1 MTVSTRTI
9 DLHNDLT
16 VSVAE
21 YGENS
26 DGTAVLVLHGGA
38 GPRSVAGFAEAMSE
52 HAYTIVPTHPG
63 FDGRPRPDATDS
75 IADLAT
81 AYLDLLDELNL
92 RHVVV
97 VGSSF
102 GGWVAAEMGLRDNH
116 DRISC
121 LVLLGASGIKP
132 EPPLEIA
139 DPVQLGPVRTGELA
153 FHNPQFRL
161 NPATLSEEQR
171 AVMAAN
177 QRTQAIYG
185 GEDVYYDPKLRGRL
199 HRITKP
205 VLVLAGEQDGVVPP
219 DYQRTL
225 AGSFP
230 RATFRVIPEAA
241 HFPHIE
247 QPGAVFD
254 ALGEFVDN
262 QVKAQA

>member
-63 FDGRPRPDATDS
+63 FDGTPRPDATDS

-81 AYLDLLDELNL
+81 AYLDLLDELDL

-102 GGWVAAEMGLRDNH
+102 GGWVAAEMIPPVPFYKH
-116 DRISC
+116 S
-121 LVLLGASGIKP
+121 P
-132 EPPLEIA
+132 ETLIQNTARAMDAIFALA
-139 DPVQLGPVRTGELA
+139 D
-153 FHNPQFRL
+153 
-161 NPATLSEEQR
+161 
-171 AVMAAN
+171 
-177 QRTQAIYG
+177 
-185 GEDVYYDPKLRGRL
+185 
-199 HRITKP
+199 
-205 VLVLAGEQDGVVPP
+205 
-219 DYQRTL
+219 
-225 AGSFP
+225 
-230 RATFRVIPEAA
+230 
-241 HFPHIE
+241 
-247 QPGAVFD
+247 
-254 ALGEFVDN
+254 
-262 QVKAQA
+262 